1 MMKLRLRVDNITSL
15 GLGTSANITRH
26 EENKENEEG
35 LNGIN
40 IILRM
45 ICNFIFKSPGE
56 AEISLSH
63 FDLFISNS
71 DNIYLDILI

>member
-1 MMKLRLRVDNITSL
+1 MMKHNLLVDNIASL
-15 GLGTSANITRH
+15 GLRTSTNITLWGE
-26 EENKENEEG
+26 EENKSNDGG

-56 AEISLSH
+56 PEISLSH
-63 FDLFISNS
+63 FDLFISTATRY
-71 DNIYLDILI
+71 I